1 MATYLQGV
9 TPYIPQIQPFQEDL
23 NFYANVLGTKQQ
35 QYDSNYK
42 QLNQV
47 YGQYFYA
54 DLTREGNIEKK
65 EELIKNINFNLQ
77 RVAGLDLSLEQN
89 VNQAVQVFK
98 PFYEER
104 YLMKDMAWTKNY
116 KREKGLAE
124 GLLRS
129 SDEERSGQ
137 YWDTGV
143 KALDYKRMEF
153 AESSDEES
161 LNFGSVRY
169 TPYKNVTKEAM
180 AIAKEAG
187 LSIESVDF
195 SPDGKWIIKQK
206 NGQPLTEP
214 LSKLFEATLGN
225 DPAVQRIYQTQAY
238 VNRKDYA
245 YGNAAMF
252 NGDVKAAEMKYLEDS
267 FNMFKQQT
275 AIEKKQLEATSTVYD
290 NKIKDIEDQIK
301 KGTADPQ
308 AKMFLEQLK
317 SNKEINDSAL
327 SRMSALSDKYEEQS
341 STLSTSTGFQNPY
354 GDIETLRNKVDAGM
368 AASLLQKDLG
378 EAAQI
383 FAYRNSSVDIDAN
396 PYAVNEQKHMFSMQQ
411 VAARNAGLERA
422 ARIRN
427 AGDRKNMIDKAK
439 LDTGFYHM
447 IDVPI
452 GQDAEGNVIY
462 DTQVIPNEN
471 MEELFIKPGGESA
484 AGEVNAKRVSVTRS
498 KEVMNETLVPYFQ
511 RTYDAL
517 SRLKKADKITDK
529 KIKEVLNGYSL
540 EQFKN
545 YYEKYPDHFSRNVL
559 GIKGLN
565 KLTASIDK
573 FLIDEGNINLDEVKA
588 NRDAYL
594 QSRLKADTYS
604 KYLNADQDWR
614 MKTSKQVETELKSQG
629 FVYADHLYDNNGRL
643 RSENEFRESLLSTG
657 KISKADYRAMRVSD
671 AIKNENKSEAVQLLK
686 ELGTGTADI
695 NKAINQ
701 GNLFGILK
709 STSNYAYISSMS
721 TVGSL
726 TKMGL
731 NKIGL
736 DLIKDNIKTDYDA
749 MKKAAGK
756 VYSDSGRIQA
766 PPIVASSGLGT
777 GAGYVPQGISVA
789 PSAPWMK
796 GMTHWN
802 SVVKNIRGLDLLDSD
817 KVRLSASGYGT
828 KLSSVEA
835 LGLNMDNDSFTGL
848 MNDMFNQLAA
858 DSKNTKT
865 KGSFDIFYSDIAEGK
880 TSRSAINIVPD
891 NEWLNDYLTKK
902 KASIDEDDYGALL
915 RGLTQNGLTI
925 ITDRN
930 QMNNTLKKAGTM
942 KPIEAIV
949 DYNNEYTYVDP
960 VSNSKFYVTKDP
972 SGLNKYMYNI
982 QFGIW
987 NPETNSYVATS
998 GNNFGYEMGGDAL
1011 PDLQIDN
1018 FMMTLPELYAYNQTL
1033 IQ

>member
-23 NFYANVLGTKQQ
+23 NFHANVLGTKQQ

-98 PFYEER
+98 PFYEDK

-396 PYAVNEQKHMFSMQQ
+396 PYAVNEQKHMFTMQQ

-614 MKTSKQVETELKSQG
+614 MKTSKQVETELKNQG
-629 FVYADHLYDNNGRL
+629 FKYAKYLYDNNGRL
-643 RSENEFRESLLSTG
+643 RTEEEFYSMIPEDV
-657 KISKADYRAMRVSD
+657 KAKYIGQRTAKTVGRRPWRDEFGVSD
-671 AIKNENKSEAVQLLK
+671 V
-686 ELGTGTADI
+686 ELGVPYEIEKGTLY
-695 NKAINQ
+695 KKQ
-701 GNLFGILK
+701 
-709 STSNYAYISSMS
+709 
-721 TVGSL
+721 
-726 TKMGL
+726 
-731 NKIGL
+731 L
-736 DLIKDNIKTDYDA
+736 DYNA

-802 SVVKNIRGLDLLDSD
+802 SVVKNLRGLDLLDSD

-960 VSNSKFYVTKDP
+960 VSNSKFYVTKDS
-972 SGLNKYMYNI
+972 SGLNKYMYDI